1 MVISYPKR
9 LSVATWGGPCLQ
21 IPPKFSES
29 LRSFH
34 VGTPV
39 LSRGLPSL
47 LTFPGVGDVVLEA
60 TDGAAD
66 GHRKPIRAARDKTI
80 HLQNSYVS
88 AWEQRVAKT
97 TARGPGS
104 ARCAK
109 RLWPAGWRRAVG
121 RRTSGGG
128 WGGAGGTWK
137 REPREADGEE
147 DRARETR
154 RGLGRNAE
162 TASDAPPGK
171 PRARSEGGRL
181 GLVDSRW
188 TATEHFLSVRGS
200 ARLRYYVPVSRE
212 LNLLADG
219 SPCWRNGR
227 AQTQT

>member
-1 MVISYPKR
+1 MGTESP
-9 LSVATWGGPCLQ
+9 
-21 IPPKFSES
+21 SELPGIKPS
-29 LRSFH
+29 ICKIRMFLRGSN
-34 VGTPV
+34 VSRKQQREDPAV
-39 LSRGLPSL
+39 L
-47 LTFPGVGDVVLEA
+47 D
-60 TDGAAD
+60 
-66 GHRKPIRAARDKTI
+66 AR
-80 HLQNSYVS
+80 S
-88 AWEQRVAKT
+88 ASGQQA
-97 TARGPGS
+97 
-104 ARCAK
+104 
-109 RLWPAGWRRAVG
+109 
-121 RRTSGGG
+121 GGG
-128 WGGAGGTWK
+128 LWAGGLREGAGAGRGGQWK

-227 AQTQT
+227 T

>member
-1 MVISYPKR
+1 MREAPLASRP
-9 LSVATWGGPCLQ
+9 AEGCGQ
-21 IPPKFSES
+21 EDF
-29 LRSFH
+29 
-34 VGTPV
+34 G
-39 LSRGLPSL
+39 RGL
-47 LTFPGVGDVVLEA
+47 G
-60 TDGAAD
+60 
-66 GHRKPIRAARDKTI
+66 
-80 HLQNSYVS
+80 
-88 AWEQRVAKT
+88 
-97 TARGPGS
+97 RG
-104 ARCAK
+104 
-109 RLWPAGWRRAVG
+109 
-121 RRTSGGG
+121 
-128 WGGAGGTWK
+128 GGTWK

-188 TATEHFLSVRGS
+188 TATEHLLSMRGS

-227 AQTQT
+227 T